1 MACLGCMKN
10 RTSVRPPVTE
20 DNTKSYVVEESVDPT
35 DKIKLRY
42 YGGGSKVSTRGGCST
57 CRGKSSN
64 YAVTTSETIQFVS
77 KDAPGGFFKQTFS
90 IGHDYYVTEKQAEYL
105 LSLTYVNKAG
115 QTVNKFERV

>member
-10 RTSVRPPVTE
+10 RTSVQPQVKE

-35 DKIKLRY
+35 DKVKLRY

-64 YAVTTSETIQFVS
+64 YAVTTSETIQLVS
-77 KDAPGGFFKQTFS
+77 KDAPGGFFKQFWTTPKRRKRTT
-90 IGHDYYVTEKQAEYL
+90 VRCATTQA
-105 LSLTYVNKAG
+105 S
-115 QTVNKFERV
+115 RI